1 MKIAIASYID
11 TGRYESMV
19 PDEDQMLLK
28 LFKDHNHE
36 VELLVWDEPSVQWEN
51 YDCVIIKSTWD
62 YFIGKIEKF
71 YQWLEL
77 LKQKNVKCF
86 NHPDTIK
93 WNADKHYLLDIEK
106 AGLKIVPTTIIEK
119 DNKLNVDELLL
130 KFNSEELV
138 IKPCVSGAAMNTFRV
153 DKNIP
158 ADVLAEINALLLEES
173 YLVQPLKK
181 EILTEG
187 EWSFVYFN
195 QKFSHHLLKSG
206 KENDFRVQHF
216 WGGSINTP
224 KYHDEMLMQANQYI
238 EHFAKDTLYAR
249 VDAVWSN
256 NQLELMEL
264 ELIEPYLFFFTND
277 QSLENYYNAFIELYN
292 SKKISW

>member
-19 PDEDQMLLK
+19 PDEDQMLLQ
-28 LFKDHNHE
+28 LFKVNGHD
-36 VELLVWDEPSVQWEN
+36 VELVVWDEPSVIWEN

-71 YQWLEL
+71 YVWLDL
-77 LKQKNVKCF
+77 LKSKNVKCL
-86 NHPDTIK
+86 NHPNIIK

-106 AGLKIVPTTIIEK
+106 AGLKIVPTIIVERSNK
-119 DNKLNVDELLL
+119 INLNFAFEKLNTDEI
-130 KFNSEELV
+130 V
-138 IKPCVSGAAMNTFRV
+138 VKPCVSGAAMNTFRIN
-153 DKNIP
+153 KNYTS
-158 ADVLAEINALLLEES
+158 DVESKINELLLEDS
-173 YLVQPLKK
+173 FIIQPLKK
-181 EILTEG
+181 EILEEG

-206 KENDFRVQHF
+206 KDDDFRVQHF

-224 KYHDEMLMQANQYI
+224 SFQNEMLEQANKYI

-277 QSLENYYNAFIELYN
+277 QSLNNYYIAFNELYN
-292 SKKISW
+292 SL

>member
-28 LFKDHNHE
+28 LFKEKGHD
-36 VELLVWDEPSVQWEN
+36 VELLVWDEPSILWEN
-51 YDCVIIKSTWD
+51 YDCVVIKSTWD

-71 YQWLEL
+71 YVWLDL
-77 LKQKNVKCF
+77 LKSKNIKCL
-86 NHPDTIK
+86 NHPDIIK

-106 AGLKIVPTTIIEK
+106 AGLKIVPTIIVERK
-119 DNKLNVDELLL
+119 NKINLEFAFE
-130 KFNSEELV
+130 KFNTDEIV
-138 IKPCVSGAAMNTFRV
+138 VKPCVSGAAMNTFRI
-153 DKNIP
+153 DKNYTS
-158 ADVLAEINALLLEES
+158 DVESKINALLLEDS
-173 YLVQPLKK
+173 FIIQPLKK
-181 EILTEG
+181 EILEEG

-206 KENDFRVQHF
+206 KEDDFRVQHF

-224 KYHDEMLMQANQYI
+224 SFQNEMLEQANKYI
-238 EHFAKDTLYAR
+238 EHFAKETLYAR

-264 ELIEPYLFFFTND
+264 ELIEPYLFFFTNEE
-277 QSLENYYNAFIELYN
+277 SLNNYYIAFKELYN
-292 SKKISW
+292 SK

>member
-1 MKIAIASYID
+1 MKIALASYIN

-28 LFKDHNHE
+28 LFREHGHE
-36 VELLVWDEPSVQWEN
+36 IDILVWDEPSVAWEN

-62 YFIGKIEKF
+62 YFVGKIQKF
-71 YQWLEL
+71 YTWLDL
-77 LKQKNVKCF
+77 LKSKNVKCL
-86 NHPDTIK
+86 NHPDIIK

-106 AGLKIVPTTIIEK
+106 AGLKIVPTIIIEK
-119 DNKLNVDELLL
+119 GDKLNVNDALVKFNADEL
-130 KFNSEELV
+130 V
-138 IKPCVSGAAMNTFRV
+138 VKPCVSGAAMNTFRI
-153 DKNIP
+153 DKSVSS
-158 ADVLAEINALLLEES
+158 DVLNKINQLLLEES

-224 KYHDEMLMQANQYI
+224 KFHDEMLQQANQYI
-238 EHFAKDTLYAR
+238 EQFAKGTLYAR
-249 VDAVWSN
+249 VDAVWTN

-264 ELIEPYLFFFTND
+264 ELIEPYLFFFTNEH
-277 QSLENYYNAFIELYN
+277 SLNNYYNAFINLYN
-292 SKKISW
+292 TK

>member
-1 MKIAIASYID
+1 MKIAIASYIS

-28 LFKDHNHE
+28 LFRDNGHN
-36 VELLVWDEPSVQWEN
+36 VELLVWDDPSINWEN

-62 YFIGKIEKF
+62 YFIGKIQKF
-71 YQWLEL
+71 YAWLDL
-77 LKQKNVKCF
+77 LKSKNVKCL
-86 NHPDTIK
+86 NHPDIIK

-106 AGLKIVPTTIIEK
+106 AGLKIVPTIIVERT
-119 DNKLNVDELLL
+119 NKINLEQAFE
-130 KFNSEELV
+130 KFNTDEV
-138 IKPCVSGAAMNTFRV
+138 VVKPCVSGAAMNTFRIN
-153 DKNIP
+153 KNYTS
-158 ADVLAEINALLLEES
+158 DVEANINNLLLDDS
-173 YLVQPLKK
+173 FIIQPLKQ
-181 EILTEG
+181 EILKEG

-195 QKFSHHLLKSG
+195 QNFSHHLLKSG
-206 KENDFRVQHF
+206 KDDDFRVQHF

-224 KYHDEMLMQANQYI
+224 IFQNEMLEQANKYI
-238 EHFAKDTLYAR
+238 EHFAKGTLYAR

-277 QSLENYYNAFIELYN
+277 NSLNNYYTAFIDLYN
-292 SKKISW
+292 SK

>member
-28 LFKDHNHE
+28 LFKEKGHD
-36 VELLVWDEPSVQWEN
+36 VELLVWDEPSIVWEN
-51 YDCVIIKSTWD
+51 YDCVVIKSTWD

-71 YQWLEL
+71 YVWLDL
-77 LKQKNVKCF
+77 LKSKNIKCL
-86 NHPDTIK
+86 NHPDIIK

-106 AGLKIVPTTIIEK
+106 AGLKIVPTIIVERK
-119 DNKLNVDELLL
+119 NKINLEFAFE
-130 KFNSEELV
+130 KFNTDEIV
-138 IKPCVSGAAMNTFRV
+138 VKPCVSGAAMNTFRI
-153 DKNIP
+153 DKNYTS
-158 ADVLAEINALLLEES
+158 DVESKINALLLEDS
-173 YLVQPLKK
+173 FIIQPLKK
-181 EILTEG
+181 EILEEG

-206 KENDFRVQHF
+206 KEDDFRVQHF

-224 KYHDEMLMQANQYI
+224 SFQNEMLEQANKYI
-238 EHFAKDTLYAR
+238 EHFAKETLYAR

-264 ELIEPYLFFFTND
+264 ELIEPYLFFFTNEE
-277 QSLENYYNAFIELYN
+277 SLNNYYIAFKELYN
-292 SKKISW
+292 SK